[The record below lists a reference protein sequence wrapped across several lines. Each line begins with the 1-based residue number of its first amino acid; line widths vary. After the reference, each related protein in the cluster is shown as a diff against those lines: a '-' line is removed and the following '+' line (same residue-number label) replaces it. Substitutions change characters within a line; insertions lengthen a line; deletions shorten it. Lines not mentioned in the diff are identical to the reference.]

1 MATSEKIIQGFIEF
15 QLLNGRKPH
24 SVFELTK
31 KLKIEESAFY
41 KLFSSLESVEI
52 AIPLQAINKTLKR
65 LDEDESYVEFSA
77 REKILSLYFT
87 LFEELLSQRS
97 YFLSTYKSLKDSP
110 SQFKHWDKFMQQL
123 NARIESILV
132 EAKQNEE
139 IKDRPYIGE
148 HYAKGYKLVFTYL
161 FRVWL
166 KDDSEGFSTT
176 DAAIEKSVNLSFDML
191 GVSPLDSL
199 IDFGKFALKTKV
211 F

>member
-1 MATSEKIIQGFIEF
+1 M
-15 QLLNGRKPH
+15 H
-24 SVFELTK
+24 
-31 KLKIEESAFY
+31 
-41 KLFSSLESVEI
+41 
-52 AIPLQAINKTLKR
+52 
-65 LDEDESYVEFSA
+65 
-77 REKILSLYFT
+77 
-87 LFEELLSQRS
+87 
-97 YFLSTYKSLKDSP
+97 
-110 SQFKHWDKFMQQL
+110 QL